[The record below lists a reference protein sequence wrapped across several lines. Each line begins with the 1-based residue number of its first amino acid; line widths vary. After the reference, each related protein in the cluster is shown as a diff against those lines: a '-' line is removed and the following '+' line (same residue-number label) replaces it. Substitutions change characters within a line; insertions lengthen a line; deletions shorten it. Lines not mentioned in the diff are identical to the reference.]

1 MQWVVRLSS
10 EVCSFV
16 EDSFQD
22 ENLLD
27 YYAFNNDTRCA
38 DSALEDTFSESELL
52 KEILEISN

>member
-1 MQWVVRLSS
+1 MRLSS
-10 EVCSFV
+10 EVCSFI

-27 YYAFNNDTRCA
+27 YYAFNNDTRYA